1 MVNLAT
7 RASALSLQPGPR
19 RDDEVAPNVVSNRPA
34 MPELSVV
41 VASVEASQS
50 IDACLDSM
58 RNALADTDAE
68 LLVVDASGDSTA
80 ARVEERGIALLRCAP
95 GTLTPD
101 LWAEGIRRSRGRV
114 VALTTGHCIVAPGWG
129 RALVEAIHGTVVGA
143 AGSLGLAP
151 GAGLIDWAVF
161 YLRYSEFI
169 GFTNVSVDDVPSIPA
184 DNAGYDGES
193 VRAYSASHAHG
204 FWEVDFHRIERS
216 RGRVLAFRS
225 GAFAMFGRSFPFRT
239 ILRHRFAHG
248 RHSGVWRLTVGDS
261 SRARTLVSFPLVPFL
276 LMSRIARRVVRQR
289 HHRLRFLASAPIG
302 FALATAWACGE
313 AWGAMVDV
321 RKRAG
326 ESAA

>member
-1 MVNLAT
+1 
-7 RASALSLQPGPR
+7 
-19 RDDEVAPNVVSNRPA
+19 

-41 VASVEASQS
+41 VATVEASRS

-80 ARVEERGIALLRCAP
+80 ARVGKRGVAVLRCTP
-95 GTLTPD
+95 GTLTPE

-114 VALTTGHCIVAPGWG
+114 VALTTGHCTVAPGWAK
-129 RALVEAIHGTVVGA
+129 ALVEAVHGTVVGA

-151 GAGLIDWAVF
+151 SAGLIDWAVF
-161 YLRYSEFI
+161 YLRYSEFLR
-169 GFTNVSVDDVPSIPA
+169 FTNVNVDDVPSIPA
-184 DNAGYDGES
+184 DNAAYDGES
-193 VRAYSASHAHG
+193 VRAYLASRAQG

-216 RGRVLAFRS
+216 RGRVLAFRG
-225 GAFAMFGRSFPFRT
+225 GAFATFGRSFPFGT

-248 RHSGVWRLTVGDS
+248 RHSGAWRLAVGDS
-261 SRARTLVSFPLVPFL
+261 SRGRTLASFPLVPFL
-276 LMSRIARRVVRQR
+276 LMSRIARRVVGQR
-289 HHRLRFLASAPIG
+289 HHRLRFLASSPIG

-313 AWGAMVDV
+313 AWGAMADGGN
-321 RKRAG
+321 RAG